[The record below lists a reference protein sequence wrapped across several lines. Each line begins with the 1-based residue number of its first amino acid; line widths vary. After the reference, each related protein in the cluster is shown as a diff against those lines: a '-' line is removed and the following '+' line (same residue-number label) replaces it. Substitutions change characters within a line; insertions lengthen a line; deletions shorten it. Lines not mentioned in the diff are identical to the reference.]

1 MSQEEGLPILSSPG
15 RVVHLER
22 NRSLT
27 ILRFTDRY
35 EVVNHYLN
43 RERRSGRHALDWSR
57 LRYDDPNIIDGW
69 LKRNR
74 LKHGVISGFRQ
85 WAYAALE
92 WQNLLDC
99 AVVDRISRGVT
110 VRSLGALLQTGLL
123 NDWEPITP
131 NPLWHTPIRAGLP
144 LPESEAMIMRPAL
157 PAELARFYV
166 EDGSGRASYL
176 TAHPPNAEVVAY
188 AYVGFDP
195 DPTSRWL
202 RQTLDGGYFVRTA
215 SRYQRI
221 EDILRPG

>member
-1 MSQEEGLPILSSPG
+1 MSQEEGLPIVSSPG

-99 AVVDRISRGVT
+99 AVVDS
-110 VRSLGALLQTGLL
+110 
-123 NDWEPITP
+123 
-131 NPLWHTPIRAGLP
+131 
-144 LPESEAMIMRPAL
+144 
-157 PAELARFYV
+157 
-166 EDGSGRASYL
+166 
-176 TAHPPNAEVVAY
+176 
-188 AYVGFDP
+188 
-195 DPTSRWL
+195 
-202 RQTLDGGYFVRTA
+202 
-215 SRYQRI
+215 
-221 EDILRPG
+221 